1 MQAKNSNKAIND
13 SIKAICQNIATKGES
28 HENDAIDYINHVDWQ
43 VKTKNFDKDILKMYV
58 REVPVYYLSYW
69 KNAVSAAYERQEID
83 NKYRLPNGHNHEMFK
98 FGIKGIEKWLKKEIA
113 ARLQYVEFCA
123 VYNKEIN

>member
-1 MQAKNSNKAIND
+1 MKVKNSNKAIND
-13 SIKAICQNIATKGES
+13 SIKSICQNIATKSGS

-58 REVPVYYLSYW
+58 REVPVYFLNYW
-69 KNAVSAAYERQEID
+69 KNAVAAAYERQEID
-83 NKYRLPNGHNHEMFK
+83 NKYRLPNGNNHEMFK
-98 FGIKGIEKWLKKEIA
+98 FGIMGIEKWLKKEIA

-123 VYNKEIN
+123 GFNKQID